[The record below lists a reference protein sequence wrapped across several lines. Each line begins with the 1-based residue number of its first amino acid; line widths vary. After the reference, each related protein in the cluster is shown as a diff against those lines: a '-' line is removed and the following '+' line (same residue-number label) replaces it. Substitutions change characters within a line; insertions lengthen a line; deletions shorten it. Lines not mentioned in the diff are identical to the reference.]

1 MENLPG
7 ASVVRLGS
15 VSVLDWVIVALILVL
30 AVWGFRQGLIVGGL
44 GLGGL
49 VIGVVLGSRASPFL
63 LEGGSASPYAPL
75 FALLGGLLGGT
86 LALSVAVSVGDG
98 IRAAAVR
105 GPFGRLVDGAG
116 GALLT
121 AAVGVGIVW
130 IAGAAYLFSAP
141 VGPLRDEVRSSALL
155 TRINGILPP
164 SGPLIEALYRIDPFP
179 RIAASPGA
187 IAAPDA
193 GIGTDPDV
201 RAAARSVVRVSGTS
215 CGLGVMGSGWV
226 VSPGLI
232 VTNAH
237 VVAGQSDTEVRAFDG
252 RSVAA
257 VPVAYNPRN
266 DIAVLAADLDLPPL
280 GLRAG
285 SPIGLRAAV
294 AGYPEDGPLTL
305 TPARTGNR
313 RTLLAD
319 DSYGRGPFERK
330 ILTLRARVV
339 KGNSG
344 GPLIAPDGRVL
355 GTVFAATTEGPEGG
369 LAVPNQVIASIVN
382 GARGEVGT
390 GPCAR

>member
-1 MENLPG
+1 MS
-7 ASVVRLGS
+7 SVTAI
-15 VSVLDWVIVALILVL
+15 DWVIIAFVAVL

-49 VIGVVLGSRASPFL
+49 VIGIVLGSRASPLL

-86 LALSVAVSVGDG
+86 LALGIAVSVGDG

-105 GPFGRLVDGAG
+105 GPFGKLVDGAG

-121 AAVGVGIVW
+121 AAIGVGIVW
-130 IAGAAYLFSAP
+130 IAGAAYLFSAAG
-141 VGPLRDEVRSSALL
+141 GPLRGEVRSSTLL
-155 TRINGILPP
+155 TRINGMLPP

-179 RIAASPGA
+179 RIAASPGP
-187 IAAPDA
+187 IEAPDA
-193 GIGTDPDV
+193 GIGRDPDV
-201 RAAARSVVRVSGTS
+201 RNAARSVVRVSGTS

-226 VSPGLI
+226 VAPGLV

-237 VVAGQSDTEVRAFDG
+237 VVAGQRDTDVEAFDG
-252 RSVAA
+252 RRTRA

-266 DIAVLAADLDLPPL
+266 DIAVLAADLDLPQL

-285 SPIGLRAAV
+285 SSPGLRAAV
-294 AGYPEDGPLTL
+294 IGYPEDGPLTV
-305 TPARTGNR
+305 TPARAGSR

-319 DSYGRGPFERK
+319 DSYGRGPFERR

-344 GPLIAPDGRVL
+344 GPLVAPDGKVL

-369 LAVPNQVIASIVN
+369 LAIPNRIVASIVN
-382 GARGEVGT
+382 GATGRVGT
-390 GPCAR
+390 GPCTR